1 MNPEEI
7 KSTLNNIFS
16 PDGFILNGF
25 NVKCN
30 TPLDVKI
37 ENKDNNILITFN
49 NNTPKASIKKF
60 ITLSANIE
68 QLCLENTGGYIK
80 FKYFPVIRFSYDKVF
95 GECKNNINLDPIYL
109 EIENKYGSKQDRE
122 VAKMCLRFANEWVT
136 ICQSSDLDFASAD
149 LETRKKLRKECY
161 SFVKEN
167 VHEELK
173 KEHGSI
179 VLTWVL
185 VYIALPMM
193 IRWIVARILSRLY
206 S

>member
-95 GECKNNINLDPIYL
+95 GERKNNINLDPIYL

-136 ICQSSDLDFASAD
+136 ICQSSDLDFTSAD

-167 VHEELK
+167 VHEELN